1 LLRGGSD
8 MTGLVWCSVI
18 ALLATACYQLADD
31 ARSETVVGTRSPLLY
46 LGQAGAALG
55 FVIYSLATH
64 EGVFLIASATWAV
77 TALARTAI
85 YARNLARIR
94 WAPSQR
100 PVALSR
106 PATEQRARGR
116 RMRA

>member
-1 LLRGGSD
+1 MRAAPT
-8 MTGLVWCSVI
+8 MAGLIWCSVI
-18 ALLATACYQLADD
+18 VLLATACYQLADD
-31 ARSETVVGTRSPLLY
+31 ARCEKVGTRSPLLY
-46 LGQAGAALG
+46 LGQAGASLG
-55 FVIYSLATH
+55 FVIYSLASDDP
-64 EGVFLIASATWAV
+64 VFLIASATWAA

-100 PVALSR
+100 PVSLSR
-106 PATEQRARGR
+106 PATEQRAQGR

>member
-1 LLRGGSD
+1 

-18 ALLATACYQLADD
+18 VLLATACYQLADD
-31 ARSETVVGTRSPLLY
+31 ARSEQVGTRSPLLY

-55 FVIYSLATH
+55 FVIYSLASR
-64 EGVFLIASATWAV
+64 EGVFLIVSATWAV

-106 PATEQRARGR
+106 PASEPRAQGQ